1 MPMPILAMRALSAL
15 LYRIERSRYPAFMLR
30 NSWGHMEQAH
40 VVYDG
45 FWFCVEIVKAVAWPL
60 TIVFVVWEIKSNL
73 VYGEF

>member
-1 MPMPILAMRALSAL
+1 
-15 LYRIERSRYPAFMLR
+15 
-30 NSWGHMEQAH
+30 MEQAH